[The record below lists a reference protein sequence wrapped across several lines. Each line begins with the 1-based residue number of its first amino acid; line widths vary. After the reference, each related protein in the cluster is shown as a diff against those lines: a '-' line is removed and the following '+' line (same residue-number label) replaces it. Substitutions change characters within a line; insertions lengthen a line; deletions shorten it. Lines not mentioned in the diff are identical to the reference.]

1 MSKKVIRL
9 TEADIE
15 KIVRQ
20 VIEEQRRRGQKDK
33 GDLRDAPKRKKYKE
47 LEVPNWKGRES
58 GKLLFPTDDINVSQ
72 RRDEGVIAQEV
83 FDRFNY
89 HTNVIKLRKEPL
101 PEERG
106 LQVLYYVGGLKV
118 VKPQSGEPN
127 EPTIILDDFDIKGSS
142 LPYADNMVKPYFDK
156 YPDAETLFEKI
167 VGQFVNYIEN
177 GGGPKLTNVT
187 IKGSADSARPTL
199 QVPSGYSSLDHPGG
213 TPYGGETDPTK
224 MNQYLADTRAS
235 EYANVLKSK
244 IKELTNFDLTITVL
258 PGDNYYGQ
266 EGKRGEE
273 YRKITLSPNAET
285 LTISNQ
291 NPADDEDTNYSE
303 PKSESKPIKI
313 TCMVDG
319 NPIEVDGIEMKD
331 EKGYIVPGI
340 HRDKVKELNIPHFA
354 GYVNASFRGD
364 KCNVGGHFVGNL
376 DDPQNDLSKY
386 FGRTRNQIKKIAGPI
401 TVTSENPDSETPQGG
416 PYMVVENYW
425 FVIATPDGASLERTT
440 QY

>member
-1 MSKKVIRL
+1 MGKKVIRL

-20 VIEEQRRRGQKDK
+20 VIEEQRRRGQKDT
-33 GDLRDAPKRKKYKE
+33 GDLRDSPKTKKYKE
-47 LEVPNWKGRES
+47 LKVPNWKGRES
-58 GKLLFPTDDINVSQ
+58 GKLLFPTGDINLSQ
-72 RRDEGVIAQEV
+72 RTDEGVIAQEV

-89 HTNVIKLRKEPL
+89 HTNIIKLRNVPV
-101 PEERG
+101 PGERG
-106 LQVLYYVGGLKV
+106 LQVLYYAGGLKV

-127 EPTIILDDFDIKGSS
+127 KPTITLDDFDIKGSS

-156 YPDAETLFEKI
+156 YPDADAMFKI
-167 VGQFVNYIEN
+167 IVEQFVEYIRN

-213 TPYGGETDPTK
+213 TPYGGKTDPK
-224 MNQYLADTRAS
+224 EMNQYLADTRAS
-235 EYANVLKSK
+235 EYANVLKSA
-244 IKELTNFDLTITVL
+244 IKKQTDFDLTITVL

-291 NPADDEDTNYSE
+291 NPADDKETNYSE

-313 TCMVDG
+313 TCMVNG
-319 NPIEVDGIEMKD
+319 NPIEVDGIEIKD
-331 EKGYIVPGI
+331 EKGYISPAI
-340 HRDKVKELNIPHFA
+340 HKDKVKELNIPHFA
-354 GYVNASFRGD
+354 GYVKASFKDD
-364 KCNVGGHFVGNL
+364 KCNVGDYFVGDL
-376 DDPQNDLSKY
+376 REPPQSDLSKY
-386 FGRTRNQIKKIAGPI
+386 FGRTRNQIKYIAGPI

-416 PYMVVENYW
+416 PYMIVKNYW
-425 FVIATPDGASLERTT
+425 FAIATPDGASLEKIV
-440 QY
+440 Q